1 MLIGRL
7 LPVVRTFISLPAGI
21 ARIDGVRFGLYTTI
35 GCVPWTTALAV
46 AGYLAGAHW
55 ESVVSSLRL
64 PTLIVAVAAAIGAG
78 GALWWYVR
86 SRLTQ
91 PRPAAHEPTHRGP
104 GRSETGR
111 RRP

>member
-1 MLIGRL
+1 VLIGRL

-21 ARIDGVRFGLYTTI
+21 ARMDGVRFGLYTTI

-55 ESVVSSLRL
+55 ESVVSGLRL
-64 PTLIVAVAAAIGAG
+64 PTLIVAAAVAVAAA

-86 SRLTQ
+86 WRRTQ
-91 PRPAAHEPTHRGP
+91 PRPPAHEPAHRAP
-104 GRSETGR
+104 GRSEPPR